1 MPFTIIAYVGKSY
14 GLGGKFYLSEPKLDA
29 QALRSLKY
37 VYVGNGVEPD
47 DVFAVLS
54 VEERNSKL
62 CLQLENIDTKEKAH
76 RLTHQAVF
84 ITDKQAA
91 SLPDVEPEIDL
102 IGFKVQQDGEYLGE
116 VTEILQQPAHD
127 IITFKTMN
135 GSEAM
140 VPFVDEFIEG
150 IDEAQGIL
158 HVRLLEGML
167 DED

>member
-14 GLGGKFYLSEPKLDA
+14 GLEGKFYLSEPTIDA
-29 QALRSLKY
+29 QALRSLTY

-47 DVFAVLS
+47 DVYTILS
-54 VEERNSKL
+54 VEERGARL
-62 CLQLENIDTKEKAH
+62 CIGLGNVDTKDKAR

-84 ITDKQAA
+84 ITDKQAE
-91 SLPDVEPEIDL
+91 SLPDIDKEIDL
-102 IGFKVQQDGEYLGE
+102 IGFRVLQDGQDLGE
-116 VTEILQQPAHD
+116 VTGILQQPAHD

-140 VPFVDEFIEG
+140 IPMVDEFIEE
-150 IDEAQGIL
+150 IDAVKGRL
-158 HVRLLEGML
+158 HVRLLEGMI